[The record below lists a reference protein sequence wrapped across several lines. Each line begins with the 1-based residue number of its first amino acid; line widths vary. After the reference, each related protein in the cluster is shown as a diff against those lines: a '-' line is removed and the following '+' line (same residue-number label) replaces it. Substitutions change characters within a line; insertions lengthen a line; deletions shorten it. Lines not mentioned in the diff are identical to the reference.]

1 LRYFITF
8 ACYGGHLHGDD
19 SGSVDKSHNLFGSR
33 LLESDSSRASS
44 ERRRMAQ
51 PPYRLDEKSRAA
63 VLVALQRHCLFRG
76 WTLLAAHVR
85 TSRVHVIVEAELQ
98 PEKTLSEFKP
108 YASRELNRLG
118 RDGPD
123 RRRWAR
129 HGSTRWLWKDH
140 DVGEAIQYVVEE
152 QGEPM
157 AVFVSDGY

>member
-1 LRYFITF
+1 VRYFITF

-19 SGSVDKSHNLFGSR
+19 PGSVDRDHHLFGSP
-33 LLESDSSRASS
+33 LVESDSIRASS

-51 PPYRLDEKSRAA
+51 PPYCLDEKSRAS
-63 VLVALQRHCLFRG
+63 VLAAMQRHCLVRG

-85 TSRVHVIVEAELQ
+85 TSHMHVIVEAEVP
-98 PEKTLSEFKP
+98 PEKILGELKS

-140 DVGEAIQYVVEE
+140 DVREA
-152 QGEPM
+152 
-157 AVFVSDGY
+157 SST